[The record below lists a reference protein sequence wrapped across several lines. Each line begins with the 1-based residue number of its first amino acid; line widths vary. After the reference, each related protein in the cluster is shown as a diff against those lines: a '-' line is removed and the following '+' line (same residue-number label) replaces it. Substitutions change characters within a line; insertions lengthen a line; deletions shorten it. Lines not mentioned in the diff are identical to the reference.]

1 MADERH
7 EIAVATGSEAQHTE
21 AVFGIVIGH
30 PFNKTG
36 ERFLGDRCGWRWRH
50 GHQTAAR
57 NVDHR
62 LYQRSLQLLPN
73 RPPRAALTKF
83 KVIPSLFSAVNC
95 KKQNRGS
102 QAWSARIC
110 QGQQRQLEGSSLQ
123 STAMEQPT

>member
-1 MADERH
+1 
-7 EIAVATGSEAQHTE
+7 
-21 AVFGIVIGH
+21 VIGH

-110 QGQQRQLEGSSLQ
+110 QGQQRQLEGSQLQ
-123 STAMEQPT
+123 WSSPPSSPSFRARSRAP

>member
-1 MADERH
+1 MDIKRLLEMW
-7 EIAVATGSEAQHTE
+7 ITGYISA
-21 AVFGIVIGH
+21 G
-30 PFNKTG
+30 
-36 ERFLGDRCGWRWRH
+36 
-50 GHQTAAR
+50 
-57 NVDHR
+57 
-62 LYQRSLQLLPN
+62 
-73 RPPRAALTKF
+73 AALTKF